1 MLRRPVGCLH
11 AEEPKAVRTFLQHRL
26 RLQNRPGTADY
37 RATFKSSVRVG
48 SSPLPFLWHRKSV
61 AAVHTP
67 DRVVRVPSIYWFHLN
82 EGAVNCDRRFVL
94 TMVTA
99 SSAMIGLCSSAAAEE
114 KADPTGVWSL
124 RTIRPGRPAQ
134 ESILKLRKN
143 GDQLMGVI
151 TDGQGRNGSIKDAKL
166 KGSDISFRVEIER
179 DSQKL
184 SFAYKGKLANDA
196 IKGTVTATIFGR
208 ETNFDFDGK
217 RVKENTTLSGSWE
230 LAMAF
235 GGRPRGQG
243 GTPRPPGDRGRPGET
258 GGRGRQ
264 GGALTRR
271 ILLNLK
277 EENGKINGDFV
288 GFSGKPTPIQDVK
301 LKDGELSFKVPQEMG
316 PNKVTMNFV
325 AKLAGDKMLGTAKIL
340 MPFGAREFGFQGN
353 RSKSQTATRA
363 APGNYAS
370 LSRTGRR
377 LSRL

>member
-1 MLRRPVGCLH
+1 
-11 AEEPKAVRTFLQHRL
+11 
-26 RLQNRPGTADY
+26 
-37 RATFKSSVRVG
+37 
-48 SSPLPFLWHRKSV
+48 
-61 AAVHTP
+61 
-67 DRVVRVPSIYWFHLN
+67 
-82 EGAVNCDRRFVL
+82 
-94 TMVTA
+94 
-99 SSAMIGLCSSAAAEE
+99 MIGLCSSAAAEE
-114 KADPTGVWSL
+114 TADPTGVWSL

-184 SFAYKGKLANDA
+184 SFAYKGKLANDV

-208 ETNFDFDGK
+208 ETNFDFDGN

-301 LKDGELSFKVPQEMG
+301 LQDGELSFKVPQEMG

-353 RSKSQTATRA
+353 RSKSQTASAGGTWKLRVA
-363 APGNYAS
+363 IKDGPTFEPTLKLTQAGAS
-370 LSRTGRR
+370 LKGVYVGEQGETAIHDALIFGDELTFDVDRDRDGKKYR
-377 LSRL
+377 LHYQGKIKGDSLNGSVDYDFDGMVGYVGFKGERGAASAVSSDKVH